1 MMMLTALLAQ
11 DIRDTRDTIH
21 SRNLFPPSPAS
32 TDRDVSLSRSAT
44 HVYGGSVSQSRT
56 GAHNYDVSHAR
67 RTHSQR
73 YWEVMLG
80 DQRGL
85 VSTSKA
91 RARRK

>member
-1 MMMLTALLAQ
+1 MMMLTALLAH
-11 DIRDTRDTIH
+11 DTRDTRDTIH
-21 SRNLFPPSPAS
+21 SRTLFLPGPAS

-73 YWEVMLG
+73 YWGAVLG
-80 DQRGL
+80 DQRSL
-85 VSTSKA
+85 TSSSKA